1 MYYNVIY
8 GSEGLVMKTKSRE
21 TTSYQPDKDL
31 LEPMDE
37 WLAKNPG
44 FNKSRLINMAVRHF
58 ITTEHKLVPVE
69 TITAGDEQASKTAKK
84 MMKKHAHMLEKLK

>member
-1 MYYNVIY
+1 M
-8 GSEGLVMKTKSRE
+8 EQMRDLAMKLKSRD
-21 TTSYQPDKDL
+21 TTSYQPDRDL

-44 FNKSRLINMAVRHF
+44 FSKTRLINMAVRHF

-69 TITAGDEQASKTAKK
+69 TITASDEQASNASKK

>member
-1 MYYNVIY
+1 
-8 GSEGLVMKTKSRE
+8 MKLKSRN
-21 TTSYQPDKDL
+21 TTSYQQDQDL
-31 LEPMDE
+31 IDPMSE
-37 WLAKNPG
+37 WLSKNPG

-69 TITAGDEQASKTAKK
+69 TVTASDKQASEIAKK